1 MSDPITAILGTL
13 LNRAILVSAVVV
25 SMKLLA
31 DGIYVAAAGLI
42 LPLVFL
48 VYLSF
53 CEARLF
59 H

>member
-31 DGIYVAAAGLI
+31 AGIYVAAAGLI

>member
-1 MSDPITAILGTL
+1 MSDPITAILVTL